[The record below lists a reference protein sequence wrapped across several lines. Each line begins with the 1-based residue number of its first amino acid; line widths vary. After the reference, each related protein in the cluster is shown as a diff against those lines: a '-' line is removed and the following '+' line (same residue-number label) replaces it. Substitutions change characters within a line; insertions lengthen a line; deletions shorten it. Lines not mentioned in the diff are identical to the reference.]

1 MARVVGRL
9 VRVLVGVLVDE
20 HRRGDSTVG
29 ESVSGVTR
37 GASRRDASAGVA
49 RSSRRREA
57 PPHAHAISSPEGSR
71 RTPTDSRRH
80 TIDPRRIPMDPD
92 GVYTQRNGF
101 RGEAAHTLCAS
112 ACAPDSASVHRRFA
126 STTTERRTGLEVM
139 ADVLEKLDQVGE
151 VVGLASDVVSAQA
164 GEYAGSAHA
173 SSPLHAGNSRAG
185 PQARHSLSPSRSP
198 PSRRGRSTSPPIA
211 SSVSYASNCS
221 HASTHSNTPH
231 LHPDVARHPYP
242 TDTRSPHA
250 SISHQPPNIT
260 RLLNF
265 FIAWMKRNPDAV
277 VPHVCRSA
285 PLVSSPA
292 VLVALIAYVARIP
305 RLGDAAYG
313 AQASAP
319 VHGAPALRQR
329 EASEASQLAFKCL
342 AHYLAQCSE
351 GRRDGRSEDAPTSRQ
366 EESTYT
372 HHQIRYPLQS
382 PSGDARQLPSAD
394 AHSRLRQHRRRNV
407 WLSYLADLDDH
418 NARAFVYDCIQI
430 VHWVDSEDRKN
441 AGAREQGHDTTAY
454 PGQGHHSIV
463 NQGHYQ
469 TVSHGHYSTANRGQY
484 ATLTQGALA
493 LRRCLMDDALYVARR
508 LQQRGVALSELYCG
522 SELLKA
528 LRRERMR

>member
-1 MARVVGRL
+1 M
-9 VRVLVGVLVDE
+9 
-20 HRRGDSTVG
+20 
-29 ESVSGVTR
+29 
-37 GASRRDASAGVA
+37 
-49 RSSRRREA
+49 EA

-173 SSPLHAGNSRAG
+173 SSPFHAGNSRAG
-185 PQARHSLSPSRSP
+185 PQARHPLSPSRSP
-198 PSRRGRSTSPPIA
+198 PFPVGGLASPA
-211 SSVSYASNCS
+211 SSSVSYASNCS

-231 LHPDVARHPYP
+231 LHPNVARHPYP

-250 SISHQPPNIT
+250 SIPHQPPNIT

-265 FIAWMKRNPDAV
+265 FIVWMKRSPDAV

-292 VLVALIAYVARIP
+292 VLVALIAYVARNP
-305 RLGDAAYG
+305 RLGDAYA
-313 AQASAP
+313 AAHSAP
-319 VHGAPALRQR
+319 DPLQR

-342 AHYLAQCSE
+342 AHYLVQCGE
-351 GRRDGRSEDAPTSRQ
+351 ARRDGRSEDASASRQ
-366 EESTYT
+366 ENSTDT

-382 PSGDARQLPSAD
+382 PSGDA
-394 AHSRLRQHRRRNV
+394 HSRHRHRQHRRRNV
-407 WLSYLADLDDH
+407 WLAYLADLDDH
-418 NARAFVYDCIQI
+418 NARAFVYDCIRI

-441 AGAREQGHDTTAY
+441 AGAREQGHDTIAY
-454 PGQGHHSIV
+454 PGQGHQPIV
-463 NQGHYQ
+463 NQGQYQ
-469 TVSHGHYSTANRGQY
+469 TVSHGHYSTSNSGQY
-484 ATLTQGALA
+484 WTATQGALA
-493 LRRCLMDDALYVARR
+493 LRRCLLDDALYVACR

>member
-1 MARVVGRL
+1 M
-9 VRVLVGVLVDE
+9 
-20 HRRGDSTVG
+20 
-29 ESVSGVTR
+29 SGFTR
-37 GASRRDASAGVA
+37 EAARRDASAGVA

-57 PPHAHAISSPEGSR
+57 PSHAYAIPSQEGSR
-71 RTPTDSRRH
+71 RISTDSRRH

-164 GEYAGSAHA
+164 GEYAGNARA
-173 SSPLHAGNSRAG
+173 SNPLHAGNSRVG
-185 PQARHSLSPSRSP
+185 PQARHSVSPSRSS
-198 PSRRGRSTSPPIA
+198 PSRAGGLASPA
-211 SSVSYASNCS
+211 SSSISYASNCS

-231 LHPDVARHPYP
+231 LRPDVARHPPP
-242 TDTRSPHA
+242 TVTRSPHA
-250 SISHQPPNIT
+250 HITYRSPNIT

-292 VLVALIAYVARIP
+292 VLVALIAYVARNH
-305 RLGDAAYG
+305 RLRD
-313 AQASAP
+313 AP
-319 VHGAPALRQR
+319 VDARGAPVLLQR
-329 EASEASQLAFKCL
+329 EASEASQLALKSL
-342 AHYLAQCSE
+342 AHYLLQCGE
-351 GRRDGRSEDAPTSRQ
+351 ARRDGRSEDASASRQ
-366 EESTYT
+366 ENSTDT
-372 HHQIRYPLQS
+372 HHQIRYHLQS
-382 PSGDARQLPSAD
+382 PSGDA
-394 AHSRLRQHRRRNV
+394 HSRHRHRQHRRRNV
-407 WLSYLADLDDH
+407 WLAYLADLDDH
-418 NARAFVYDCIQI
+418 NARAFVYDCVRI
-430 VHWVDSEDRKN
+430 VHWFDSEDRKN
-441 AGAREQGHDTTAY
+441 AGAQEQGHDTTAY

-469 TVSHGHYSTANRGQY
+469 TVSHGHYSTSNSGQY
-484 ATLTQGALA
+484 WTATQGALA